1 MRIFWSKRSQSRFQE
16 INTYISIEFGELPS
30 KKFRNKVFDFLELL
44 ERFPELGTLEVA
56 EKNIRG
62 FQISKQT
69 RIFYRINKDHISLLT
84 FFDSRQDPTK
94 KPR

>member
-1 MRIFWSKRSQSRFQE
+1 MRICWTKRSLARFQE
-16 INTYISIEFGELPS
+16 INTHISTEFGELPS
-30 KKFRNKVFDFLELL
+30 KKFRSKVFDFLELL

-69 RIFYRINKDHISLLT
+69 RIFYRINKDQISLLT
-84 FFDSRQDPTK
+84 FFDIRQDPEK

>member
-1 MRIFWSKRSQSRFQE
+1 MRIFWTKRSQSRFQE
-16 INTYISIEFGELPS
+16 IHTYISTEFGELPS
-30 KKFRNKVFDFLELL
+30 AKFRNKVFDFLELL

-69 RIFYRINKDHISLLT
+69 RIFYRINKDHISILT
-84 FFDSRQDPTK
+84 FFDSRQGPGK
-94 KPR
+94 KPK